1 LAVDKKDKKKPD
13 VEEDEEKIM
22 AEEARLQ
29 KEEEKELRR
38 IQLEEARAR
47 QVQRK
52 REEEETDRE
61 RQLEI
66 ESSHEESLRE
76 NEERTYNQSLRGRIA
91 NKLGRGKYQKSPQA
105 SDEEDGR
112 KQATGKGGSPI
123 NPNIIVNT
131 GKETAGFGPILIII
145 FAYMI
150 WGFDLTPYFGGRY
163 VGFNFSTL
171 LITQTNWYA
180 VVTSGAIVAFLAWSI
195 MTNMF
200 EPHRQFVFFGA
211 FMALALLYSRIYYRL
226 EFANV
231 TIPYFSIIV
240 LAVLALIGLVVLHR
254 NGYDYVAS
262 ETFCYAVM
270 ALTFSFFFINWSW
283 TKDVKAV
290 LHVIF
295 IIGFYF
301 YLYFQPQINKSQL
314 YIFTSLF
321 LVGDFF
327 LYSLNFGNVVLSYF
341 PILVLISS
349 YYLAQF
355 TGSKFARGNLF
366 LLVIAMVFFIIFSP
380 TIAESSEEGTSFE
393 RAEATQGAK
402 GFLGGIGE
410 SVSNFWGTLKKG
422 VGKQLDTATGGLIS
436 DQYGGFVE
444 KNQFEPLGVV
454 FERVKAAQPRFYTDE
469 PVTIWGTIK
478 SRTLSDP
485 VNVQFTC
492 FMFKDNKPIEADK
505 ASTNPETKDII
516 IPDKPFTVYT
526 LEEKDVECTFNKNK
540 LQAGTNTLIL
550 AATYNFPTIAYRK
563 VYFIDAERHRAMIRE
578 NLDPLKEFGI
588 TDKTPKAIATN
599 GPVEIGVGIQDL
611 IPVSDKGTSP
621 ALFITL
627 TNRGKITDS
636 KNNPVGQW
644 VGKIS
649 EIKELNVVLPK
660 GITIDAGNLENCRP
674 VKFKPFSKQ
683 ECFTSCISV
692 CAKTCERYQDDSEK
706 SECIDR
712 CNIEKS
718 DTTKRCNDDC
728 DNLFKSDIGAED
740 YTGYQLAVD
749 DIERRKDV
757 KDFKDL
763 ASGRFLTFSCRLNIN
778 KNDVLE
784 NAPITTKFIRIRA
797 RYNYLIESQVPVT
810 VEQAPTIAPT
820 PITYAPSNTELDVYL
835 RNKKSPMEGL
845 GQCIKNAEQKTN
857 VPSIVMLGV
866 AGQESRFGSSGLALN
881 SKNIFSITCG
891 NYDKSDKCTLP
902 NKQDCCKSSTT
913 YKGTVLSFRQ
923 YQDFCESVNDFA
935 DFISNPSG
943 RFAGSMQYVKEP
955 EKMVQEI
962 SKAGYAEEGQQ
973 WADAVIKIMKDTQTQ
988 ITNIAQAQ
996 PQPTS

>member
-1 LAVDKKDKKKPD
+1 
-13 VEEDEEKIM
+13 
-22 AEEARLQ
+22 
-29 KEEEKELRR
+29 
-38 IQLEEARAR
+38 
-47 QVQRK
+47 
-52 REEEETDRE
+52 
-61 RQLEI
+61 
-66 ESSHEESLRE
+66 
-76 NEERTYNQSLRGRIA
+76 
-91 NKLGRGKYQKSPQA
+91 
-105 SDEEDGR
+105 
-112 KQATGKGGSPI
+112 
-123 NPNIIVNT
+123 
-131 GKETAGFGPILIII
+131 
-145 FAYMI
+145 
-150 WGFDLTPYFGGRY
+150 
-163 VGFNFSTL
+163 
-171 LITQTNWYA
+171 
-180 VVTSGAIVAFLAWSI
+180 
-195 MTNMF
+195 
-200 EPHRQFVFFGA
+200 
-211 FMALALLYSRIYYRL
+211 
-226 EFANV
+226 
-231 TIPYFSIIV
+231 
-240 LAVLALIGLVVLHR
+240 
-254 NGYDYVAS
+254 
-262 ETFCYAVM
+262 
-270 ALTFSFFFINWSW
+270 
-283 TKDVKAV
+283 
-290 LHVIF
+290 
-295 IIGFYF
+295 
-301 YLYFQPQINKSQL
+301 
-314 YIFTSLF
+314 
-321 LVGDFF
+321 
-327 LYSLNFGNVVLSYF
+327 
-341 PILVLISS
+341 
-349 YYLAQF
+349 
-355 TGSKFARGNLF
+355 
-366 LLVIAMVFFIIFSP
+366 MVFFIIFSP

-660 GITIDAGNLENCRP
+660 GIAIDAGNLENCRP

-797 RYNYLIESQVPVT
+797 RYEYLVKSQVPVT
-810 VEQAPTIAPT
+810 VEHPYSYTTDYVPFEDIDVSPYIKQRPSQELYPGYPSGTDID
-820 PITYAPSNTELDVYL
+820 TYFKSKNSELA
-835 RNKKSPMEGL
+835 GH
-845 GQCIKNAEQKTN
+845 GQCIKDIESEKGIPA
-857 VPSIVMLGV
+857 IVTLGI
-866 AGQESRFGSSGLALN
+866 ANLESDKSGGQWSKFSGLAQLN
-881 SKNIFSITCG
+881 YNLFGIKCPESSQSYQDYINNVCQFADKKQCCKGYSKTSADIIYEPTAKNIYRAYT
-891 NYDKSDKCTLP
+891 NY
-902 NKQDCCKSSTT
+902 
-913 YKGTVLSFRQ
+913 
-923 YQDFCESVNDFA
+923 CESVKDFA
-935 DFISNPSG
+935 RFISTERYKTAMGYTNNP
-943 RFAGSMQYVKEP
+943 E
-955 EKMVQEI
+955 EMVRQLG
-962 SKAGYAEEGQQ
+962 KARYASDPA
-973 WADAVIKIMKDTQTQ
+973 WADKVIARMKTIQDDIRKVT
-988 ITNIAQAQ
+988 AGVV
-996 PQPTS
+996 